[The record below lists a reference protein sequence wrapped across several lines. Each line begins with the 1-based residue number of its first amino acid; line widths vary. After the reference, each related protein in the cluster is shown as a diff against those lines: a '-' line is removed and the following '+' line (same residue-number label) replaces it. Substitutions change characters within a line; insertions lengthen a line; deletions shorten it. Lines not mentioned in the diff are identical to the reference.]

1 MNRIVFLTF
10 VIIVTMFLS
19 SCNDGSNELLHPEDS
34 KIEEAIEIDD
44 ITISEPNAND
54 NDNEY
59 ENYSVTEL
67 NSSQVDEK
75 LSYNINYPQIFGLDD
90 INKQKKI
97 NEIIEVEALKV
108 LNYYK
113 NSFGSVDINI
123 DYNVLLAS
131 NVLSIQYTGLGMVS
145 NAVHPNKL
153 FYTSNIDIKQG
164 RKIRLG
170 EIINTDAVAEKFI
183 NGDFKALWLEQAKEI
198 EIDEI
203 KLEKLQ
209 EDFGE
214 ADSLDNI
221 GTEKQSDVYIYF
233 TENSLGISIPV
244 PYAIGGHAEF
254 EIDYS
259 DIKNDINENEIWKE
273 LIKQE

>member
-1 MNRIVFLTF
+1 MKRIVFLTS
-10 VIIVTMFLS
+10 VIVVTVYLS
-19 SCNDGSNELLHPEDS
+19 SCNEGSNELLYPEES
-34 KIEEAIEIDD
+34 KVEEAIEIDY
-44 ITISEPNAND
+44 ITISEPNAN
-54 NDNEY
+54 EY
-59 ENYSVTEL
+59 QNYSVTGL

-90 INKQKKI
+90 INKQIKI

-113 NSFGSVDINI
+113 NSFGSVDVNI
-123 DYNVLLAS
+123 DYNVILAS
-131 NVLSIQYTGLGMVS
+131 NVLSVQYTGLGMVS

-153 FYTSNIDIKQG
+153 FYTTNIDIKQG
-164 RKIRLG
+164 ERIRLG
-170 EIINTDAVAEKFI
+170 DIINSDAVAEKFI
-183 NGDFKALWLEQAKEI
+183 NGNFKALWPEQAEEI
-198 EIDEI
+198 EMDEI
-203 KLEKLQ
+203 KIEKLQ
-209 EDFGE
+209 DNFGE

-221 GTEKQSDVYIYF
+221 GTEKQSDVYSYF

-259 DIKNDINENEIWKE
+259 DIKNNIIENDIWNE
-273 LIKQE
+273 LIKKE

>member
-1 MNRIVFLTF
+1 LNRIVFLTF